1 MTKLAPFSLL
11 FTSTI
16 VFAARSKPQ
25 PQCGHGFPHNPLSH
39 PGPICVNDE
48 VNTDI
53 AEAWT
58 PWTHKPYCITAAD
71 GPWCVYTN
79 AAVAGKHGLSII
91 TTPEISES
99 LNLLEGHDLDK
110 SFPVTASKSFPER
123 PYEVRDVPGKGKG
136 AIATQRIEKDRVI
149 LIDYAM
155 VMATVEYPS
164 DVTKEEVRDMLT
176 RGVEQLPEPGRVFE
190 LSRKGRPT
198 DNDEGDGENGEG
210 VSEVEDL
217 LFSNSFAVT
226 VGGHQFMTLFP
237 DLAVS
242 TFGG

>member
-11 FTSTI
+11 FTSI
-16 VFAARSKPQ
+16 IALAATPH

-39 PGPICVNDE
+39 PGPICVNNE

-53 AEAWT
+53 PEAWT

-91 TTPEISES
+91 TTPEIASES
-99 LNLLEGHDLDK
+99 LNLLEGHALDK
-110 SFPVTASKSFPER
+110 FFPVTASKSYPER

-155 VMATVEYPS
+155 IMATVEYPA
-164 DVTKEEVRDMLT
+164 DVSKEEVRDLLT
-176 RGVEQLPEPGRVFE
+176 TAVEQLPEPRRVFE

-198 DNDEGDGENGEG
+198 DNDEEDGEGEG
-210 VSEVEDL
+210 VSEVEDF

-242 TFGG
+242 